1 MLKLSSEEIFFIKTI
16 FGRKKISKNE
26 TTKIDYEKLTKLASS
41 HLMLPSLYCNLISK
55 KIISTVPID
64 FKKYLEEIFAINY
77 ERNTHLLKELDC
89 ISKLLK
95 INQIDYV
102 FLKGSALLLNNY
114 FSNIGERMI
123 GDIDLFVR
131 QEHID
136 RCCDLL
142 KSSNYHTEHLYKK
155 WDTNVLPNFI
165 NKKKIFAID
174 IHTKLFPLS
183 YNHLIKY
190 SEKIVNTNKNYKT
203 LNRKHEIYYC
213 IYNFMIADNAKLRA
227 NHSYRKIYDLKK
239 MNYNGDMVL
248 RNDILM
254 NKFFVMNN
262 LLGIFNKKKLKK
274 NISLAIFEKR
284 FIMKRTS
291 KLYYQIDKNICD
303 IIEFIRFFKPKFIEG
318 MHNRKYRNKIFN
330 KLFRDKF

>member
-1 MLKLSSEEIFFIKTI
+1 
-16 FGRKKISKNE
+16 
-26 TTKIDYEKLTKLASS
+26 
-41 HLMLPSLYCNLISK
+41 
-55 KIISTVPID
+55 
-64 FKKYLEEIFAINY
+64 
-77 ERNTHLLKELDC
+77 
-89 ISKLLK
+89 
-95 INQIDYV
+95 
-102 FLKGSALLLNNY
+102 
-114 FSNIGERMI
+114 
-123 GDIDLFVR
+123 
-131 QEHID
+131 
-136 RCCDLL
+136 
-142 KSSNYHTEHLYKK
+142 
-155 WDTNVLPNFI
+155 
-165 NKKKIFAID
+165 
-174 IHTKLFPLS
+174 PLS